1 MAYEL
6 QNFKAGQILTAEAL
20 NKIETQIK
28 SNEDAL
34 ANKQDSGDYITRT
47 EYESLVE
54 RIAALEGTAE

>member
-28 SNEDAL
+28 SNENAL